1 MIKKFLGEI
10 NLKEL
15 EEITV
20 NNEVINGILCHKN
33 ISFFSKYFYET

>member
-1 MIKKFLGEI
+1 MIKKLLGEI

-20 NNEVINGILCHKN
+20 NNEVINCFLCYKN